1 MSIVVDGKPEYV
13 SVRLSH
19 IQLPIAVGQGGGDGR
34 LDTQDYRSGSL
45 GTPNMLVDLWNDANA
60 LSILHIAFP
69 CVVHMKLMQSDKQ
82 FFPYKIP

>member
-60 LSILHIAFP
+60 LSIGTSYRLPLHCAHEANAIG
-69 CVVHMKLMQSDKQ
+69 
-82 FFPYKIP
+82 